1 MAVKRE
7 NEQIKSQI
15 SQNSQK
21 SQISQNSKKSQKRRK
36 GSSKPGVFS
45 KRNFKYGTSA
55 IVLTAA
61 LVAVVLAVNLI
72 VSALSSRYSWYFDMS
87 GDVSYHLSDAATAL
101 LDKVDGNDRITVYFL
116 TDPDMLSGEAR
127 STNYLGQSS
136 AWGMRPIHEIA
147 LEIAEKYSFVSVE
160 YVNYAKDPRLLR
172 DITGDD
178 YDKITFGST
187 QVLVDCKSELTDA
200 SGAVYDTAH
209 NYRIFSRDAFYTFDY
224 ADSSVNYVNSFCGDY
239 RLASA
244 ISSVSIGENAP
255 TAYFLSGHDE
265 SIGSYDAA
273 ASASASDANADASS
287 NASSGI
293 SESYGSA
300 QGLWQILRDSGYK
313 IKRIDLRYE
322 DFGDEDDALCVIFSP
337 TTDLLAPENSDRFN
351 EVEKLEKFLEGKGHT
366 LAVFADPSVRKLSNL
381 DAFLSEHCGVTLSGG
396 KIKDGGKNS
405 LSVDGLTLVGT
416 TGSSSPIATLMDGAG
431 KAVFSSA
438 QAIKIEDAG
447 VAKGTVSLYDVPD
460 SVVDKA
466 NIGSSLMTLTET
478 ENGGRVIVCGTSSF
492 VTGECTESPVYSNR
506 EVLLTLIDRISDKS
520 APLCGLKYRIIE
532 NDGLDITGR
541 QTTVATLLLAV
552 ALPFAVCVLGTI
564 VYLRRRHS

>member
-1 MAVKRE
+1 MKRE
-7 NEQIKSQI
+7 NEHIK
-15 SQNSQK
+15 SQNSQN
-21 SQISQNSKKSQKRRK
+21 SRNSQNSKKKRK
-36 GSSKPGVFS
+36 GSIKSDIFS

-72 VSALSSRYSWYFDMS
+72 VSALSSRYDWYFDMS

-101 LDKVDGNDRITVYFL
+101 LDKVDGDDPVTVYFL

-172 DITGDD
+172 EITGDD

-187 QVLVDCKSELTDA
+187 QVLVDRKSELTDA

-244 ISSVSIGENAP
+244 ISSVSIGEDAP

-273 ASASASDANADASS
+273 AASNADASS
-287 NASSGI
+287 TASSGI

-366 LAVFADPSVRKLSNL
+366 LAVFADPSVRKLSNF

-396 KIKDGGKNS
+396 RLKDGGKNS

-431 KAVFSSA
+431 KAVFASA
-438 QAIKIEDAG
+438 QAIKIEAEG

-506 EVLLTLIDRISDKS
+506 EILLTLIDRISDKS

-541 QTTVATLLLAV
+541 QTTVATLLLAA
-552 ALPFAVCVLGTI
+552 ALPFVVCVLGTI